1 MEALVSFHPQHC
13 QFQRMDAHAKGK
25 KVVEPP
31 MMDGECG
38 YDVVDGVAA
47 SMFKAKGRFE
57 L

>member
-1 MEALVSFHPQHC
+1 MSIPEKMVAY
-13 QFQRMDAHAKGK
+13 AKGK
-25 KVVEPP
+25 KGVEPP

-38 YDVVDGVAA
+38 GDGYDMVDGVAA